1 METKDIVEKITK
13 LAGATDVM
21 LDTLKGL
28 SRYGIVQYP
37 EYLQRIHNLYKEALS
52 SIDKWE
58 AGEVEEKELLL
69 NLDIIFEGIDYEVAL
84 KEACKE
90 SKGCKFAKGGVV
102 IGDRGTEISLPNRE
116 AFIPNLEALNNWKI
130 KRD

>member
-1 METKDIVEKITK
+1 METKDRVEKITK

-28 SRYGIVQYP
+28 SRYGIVHYQ

-84 KEACKE
+84 EEACKE
-90 SKGCKFAKGGVV
+90 SKGCKSAKGGVVGGVV
-102 IGDRGTEISLPNRE
+102 IGDRGTEISLPN
-116 AFIPNLEALNNWKI
+116 LEALNNWKI